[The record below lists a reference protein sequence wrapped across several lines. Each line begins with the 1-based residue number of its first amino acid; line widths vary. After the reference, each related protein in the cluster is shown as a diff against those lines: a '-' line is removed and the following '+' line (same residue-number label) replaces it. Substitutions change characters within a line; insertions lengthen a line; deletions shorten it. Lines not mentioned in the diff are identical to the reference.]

1 MNWLN
6 TFKETLH
13 QVLYERYY
21 KLQIEFR
28 EIEYSPVVSRNR
40 LLSCFIEKSNTDYV
54 LSRNRIQTWWIEK
67 SNTDLIIEKSNTDLF
82 YRKSTLPWWV
92 EKTRSSNFLFIRQ
105 LTPFRYNFSWSTW
118 FIRYFKKYLDS
129 NFSVFFIYSVN
140 FKNIKEPREQIIW
153 MHRRYKRR
161 RFNRFQDKRLRS
173 IHIYISWSQ
182 CGLRTTEEAELVSPW
197 SHSKSQYI
205 RRYL

>member
-1 MNWLN
+1 MRDITSCKLN
-6 TFKETLH
+6 FEKSNTAPLYREIGYYPVLSKNRIQTTF
-13 QVLYERYY
+13 Y
-21 KLQIEFR
+21 R
-28 EIEYSPVVSRNR
+28 EIEYRPD
-40 LLSCFIEKSNTDYV
+40 E
-54 LSRNRIQTWWIEK
+54 SRNRIQTCFIE
-67 SNTDLIIEKSNTDLF
+67 
-82 YRKSTLPWWV
+82 KSTLPWWV
-92 EKTRSSNFLFIRQ
+92 EKTQSSNFLFIRQ
-105 LTPFRYNFSWSTW
+105 LTPFRCNFSLNSWSTW
-118 FIRYFKKYLDS
+118 FIRYCKKYLDS

-182 CGLRTTEEAELVSPW
+182 CGLRTTEEAELVSQW

>member
-1 MNWLN
+1 MRDITSCKLN
-6 TFKETLH
+6 FEKSNTAPLYREIGYYPVLSKNRIQTTF
-13 QVLYERYY
+13 Y
-21 KLQIEFR
+21 R
-28 EIEYSPVVSRNR
+28 EIEYRPD
-40 LLSCFIEKSNTDYV
+40 E
-54 LSRNRIQTWWIEK
+54 SRNRIQTCFIE
-67 SNTDLIIEKSNTDLF
+67 
-82 YRKSTLPWWV
+82 KSTLPWWV
-92 EKTRSSNFLFIRQ
+92 EKTWSSNFLFIRQ
-105 LTPFRYNFSWSTW
+105 LTPFRCNFSLNSWSTR
-118 FIRYFKKYLDS
+118 FIRYCKKYLDS

-140 FKNIKEPREQIIW
+140 FKNIKEPGEQIIW

-182 CGLRTTEEAELVSPW
+182 CGLRTTEEAELVSQW